1 MAHTIRFDNDVCA
14 GEIRINPAFYNPQNK
29 SLGVCKSNVLRC
41 FLTDPTLPAINLR
54 WVIGDNINDL
64 QLMQLA
70 DRAFAIDS
78 KSPLLRNEPFIT
90 QIESFE
96 ELLAMLPNHELVVQP
111 SV

>member
-1 MAHTIRFDNDVCA
+1 LTIHFSR
-14 GEIRINPAFYNPQNK
+14 RILNH
-29 SLGVCKSNVLRC
+29 
-41 FLTDPTLPAINLR
+41 PTPLAINLT

-70 DRAFAIDS
+70 DRAFAIDP
-78 KSPLLRNEPFIT
+78 KSPILRNEPFIT

-96 ELLAMLPNHELVVQP
+96 ELLAMLPNHELVNQS

>member
-1 MAHTIRFDNDVCA
+1 MLH
-14 GEIRINPAFYNPQNK
+14 
-29 SLGVCKSNVLRC
+29 C
-41 FLTDPTLPAINLR
+41 FLTDPTLPAINLTL
-54 WVIGDNINDL
+54 VIGDNINDL

-96 ELLAMLPNHELVVQP
+96 ELLAMLPNHELMVQL

>member
-1 MAHTIRFDNDVCA
+1 
-14 GEIRINPAFYNPQNK
+14 
-29 SLGVCKSNVLRC
+29 
-41 FLTDPTLPAINLR
+41 
-54 WVIGDNINDL
+54 
-64 QLMQLA
+64 MQLA

-96 ELLAMLPNHELVVQP
+96 ELLAMLPNHELVNQS

>member
-1 MAHTIRFDNDVCA
+1 M
-14 GEIRINPAFYNPQNK
+14 
-29 SLGVCKSNVLRC
+29 LRC
-41 FLTDPTLPAINLR
+41 FLTDPTLPAINLTL
-54 WVIGDNINDL
+54 VIGDNINDL

-96 ELLAMLPNHELVVQP
+96 ELLAMLPNHELMVQL

>member
-1 MAHTIRFDNDVCA
+1 LADSKQPNLKRLFISALVLLSGYGVPLCLYRTILA
-14 GEIRINPAFYNPQNK
+14 
-29 SLGVCKSNVLRC
+29 SH
-41 FLTDPTLPAINLR
+41 PT

-70 DRAFAIDS
+70 DRAFAIDP
-78 KSPLLRNEPFIT
+78 KSPILRNEPFIT

-96 ELLAMLPNHELVVQP
+96 ELLAMLPNHELMVQL

>member
-1 MAHTIRFDNDVCA
+1 M
-14 GEIRINPAFYNPQNK
+14 
-29 SLGVCKSNVLRC
+29 LRC

>member
-1 MAHTIRFDNDVCA
+1 L
-14 GEIRINPAFYNPQNK
+14 NPQNK

-64 QLMQLA
+64 QLIQLA
-70 DRAFAIDS
+70 DP
-78 KSPLLRNEPFIT
+78 KSPILRNEPFIT

>member
-1 MAHTIRFDNDVCA
+1 L
-14 GEIRINPAFYNPQNK
+14 NPQNK

-41 FLTDPTLPAINLR
+41 FLTDSTLPAINLR

-96 ELLAMLPNHELVVQP
+96 ELLAMLPNHELMVQL